1 MPLLIIVSMWI
12 LFIKLLIYIYI
23 WNKTLTMIHFVDCTF
38 QDKFEDIKGVI
49 RSRKLKTNGQWNDQK
64 KKQ

>member
-1 MPLLIIVSMWI
+1 MDIIHQAAD
-12 LFIKLLIYIYI
+12 IYIYI